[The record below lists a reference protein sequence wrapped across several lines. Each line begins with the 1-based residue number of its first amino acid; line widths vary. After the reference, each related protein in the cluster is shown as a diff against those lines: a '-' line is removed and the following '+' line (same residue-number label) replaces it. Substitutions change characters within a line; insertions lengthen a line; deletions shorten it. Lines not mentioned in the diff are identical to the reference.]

1 MASKRRPKRSAKPP
15 VGEQL
20 TAALREASRFV
31 QRSYVTGLGIGEPSK
46 NGRVLEGELAV
57 CVHVREKFPEELL
70 GKHQIF
76 PQLVNDVRLDVEQRY
91 FLPRNL
97 SDEEILLRRIFPA
110 NPAMPGVEVGLENS
124 GGGTLGLL
132 VYDRT
137 DGRAC
142 LLSAAHVLSGTPR
155 ATVYQP
161 GWDNEAQPIGTVR
174 RTLWNGH
181 GDATIAVLDRHRPL
195 DNRPLLGVE
204 ISGVRHVRPGDVLEK
219 SGATTGLTRA
229 RVKTIGGWEV
239 PYYDRGP
246 IWMQGF
252 ELRPVDPADLAEISD
267 GGDSGSV
274 WYDPETGEGVG
285 MTVAG
290 DRLGPATSDEWT
302 FCCHLDT
309 VFDKLL
315 ISLDPNDRL

>member
-1 MASKRRPKRSAKPP
+1 MASSRRPKRSSKPP
-15 VGEQL
+15 ASDQL

-31 QRSYVTGLGIGEPSK
+31 QRSYVTGLGIGEPSE
-46 NGRVLEGELAV
+46 NGQVLDGELAV
-57 CVHVREKFPEELL
+57 EV
-70 GKHQIF
+70 
-76 PQLVNDVRLDVEQRY
+76 
-91 FLPRNL
+91 
-97 SDEEILLRRIFPA
+97 
-110 NPAMPGVEVGLENS
+110 GVENAGA
-124 GGGTLGLL
+124 GTLGLL

-137 DGRAC
+137 DGSAC
-142 LLSAAHVLSGTPR
+142 LLSAAHVLSGRPR

-195 DNRPLLGVE
+195 DDRPLLGVD
-204 ISGVRHVRPGDVLEK
+204 ITGVRRVRPGDILEK

-229 RVKTIGGWEV
+229 RVKTVGEWAV
-239 PYYDRGP
+239 PYEARGP
-246 IWMQGF
+246 LWMQGF

-274 WYDPETGEGVG
+274 WYDPQTGEGVG

-290 DRLGPATSDEWT
+290 DRLGPATADEWT

-309 VFDKLL
+309 VFEKLR
-315 ISLDPNDRL
+315 ISLDPNDRM